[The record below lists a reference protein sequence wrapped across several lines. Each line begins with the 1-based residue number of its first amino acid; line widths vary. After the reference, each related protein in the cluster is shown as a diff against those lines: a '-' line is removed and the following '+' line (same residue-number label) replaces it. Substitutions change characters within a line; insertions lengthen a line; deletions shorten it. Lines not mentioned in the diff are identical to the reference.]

1 MGERNETIMAYRGT
15 HNPSQ
20 SSRPLGLSGGGGWHR
35 LGNALKTTVLLAGLT
50 ALVLVLGQ
58 RLGGPQGLMF
68 AGLFAVVMNFGSY
81 WFSDKIAL
89 AIHGAQ
95 PLPYEH
101 APWLH
106 QMVERLAAR
115 AGMPKPK
122 VYLLPTRT
130 PNAFAT
136 GRSPKHSAVAVTAG
150 LMDILDRREL
160 QGVLAHE
167 IGHVRNRDTLIG
179 TVAATLAGIISY
191 AAQMLFW
198 FGGSMLGRGDDEEGD
213 GIAGVFAN
221 LGILLVAPI
230 AATLLQLAVS
240 RSREYGADVTGAELC
255 GDPDALADALLKL
268 ERGAELMPYDRAPAT
283 SHLFIVNP
291 LHQGGVMAL
300 FSTHPP
306 IAERVRRLRE
316 LGACAGGYRARGAR
330 GWAYAY

>member
-1 MGERNETIMAYRGT
+1 MTSRG
-15 HNPSQ
+15 PAA
-20 SSRPLGLSGGGGWHR
+20 PALKGGGWHR

-50 ALVLVLGQ
+50 GLVLVIGQ
-58 RLGGPQGLMF
+58 RLGGAQGLMM

-81 WFSDKIAL
+81 WFSDRIAL

-95 PLPYEH
+95 PLSYEQ

-106 QMVERLAAR
+106 EMVERLAAR

-122 VYLLPTRT
+122 VYLLPTAQ

-136 GRSPKHSAVAVTAG
+136 GRNPSHAAVAVTAG
-150 LMDILDRREL
+150 IMDILNRREL
-160 QGVLAHE
+160 EGVLAHE

-198 FGGSMLGRGDDEEGD
+198 FGGSMLSRGDDDRD
-213 GIAGVFAN
+213 GGVAGALSN
-221 LGILLVAPI
+221 LGLLLVAPI

-240 RSREYGADVTGAELC
+240 RSREYGADATGAELC
-255 GDPDALADALLKL
+255 GDPDALASALLKM
-268 ERGAELMPYDRAPAT
+268 ERGAEAMPYDRAPAT

-291 LHQGGVMAL
+291 LHHGGVMSL

-306 IAERVRRLRE
+306 IPERVRRLRE
-316 LGACAGGYRARGAR
+316 MSARMGQGTRTRGG
-330 GWAYAY
+330 WEYAY

>member
-1 MGERNETIMAYRGT
+1 MTSRG
-15 HNPSQ
+15 PAA
-20 SSRPLGLSGGGGWHR
+20 PALKGGGWHR

-50 ALVLVLGQ
+50 GLVLVIGQ
-58 RLGGPQGLMF
+58 RLGGAQGLMM

-81 WFSDKIAL
+81 WFSDRIAL

-95 PLPYEH
+95 PLSYEQ

-106 QMVERLAAR
+106 EMVERLAAR

-122 VYLLPTRT
+122 VYILPTAQ

-136 GRSPKHSAVAVTAG
+136 GRNPSHAAVAVTAG
-150 LMDILDRREL
+150 IMDILDRREL
-160 QGVLAHE
+160 EGVLAHE

-198 FGGSMLGRGDDEEGD
+198 FGGSMLSRSDDDEG
-213 GIAGVFAN
+213 GGVAGALSN
-221 LGILLVAPI
+221 LGLLLVAPI

-240 RSREYGADVTGAELC
+240 RSREYGADATGAELC
-255 GDPDALADALLKL
+255 GDPDALASALLKM
-268 ERGAELMPYDRAPAT
+268 ERSAEAMPYDRAPAT

-291 LHQGGVMAL
+291 LHHGGVMSL

-306 IAERVRRLRE
+306 IPERVRRLRE
-316 LGACAGGYRARGAR
+316 MSARMGQRTRTRGG
-330 GWAYAY
+330 WEYAY

>member
-1 MGERNETIMAYRGT
+1 MAQRDPHMTTRG
-15 HNPSQ
+15 PAA
-20 SSRPLGLSGGGGWHR
+20 PALKGGGWHR

-50 ALVLVLGQ
+50 ALVLVIGQ
-58 RLGGPQGLMF
+58 RLGGAQGLMM

-81 WFSDKIAL
+81 WFSDRIAL

-95 PLPYEH
+95 PLSYEQ

-106 QMVERLAAR
+106 EMVERLAAR

-122 VYLLPTRT
+122 VYLLPTAQ

-136 GRSPKHSAVAVTAG
+136 GRNPSHAAVAVTAG
-150 LMDILDRREL
+150 IMDILDRREL
-160 QGVLAHE
+160 EGVLAHE

-198 FGGSMLGRGDDEEGD
+198 FGGSMLSRGDDDRD
-213 GIAGVFAN
+213 GGVAGALSN
-221 LGILLVAPI
+221 LGLLLVAPI

-240 RSREYGADVTGAELC
+240 RSREYGADATGAELC
-255 GDPDALADALLKL
+255 GDPDALASALLKM
-268 ERGAELMPYDRAPAT
+268 ERGAEAMPYDRAPAT

-291 LHQGGVMAL
+291 LHHGGVMSL

-306 IAERVRRLRE
+306 IPERVRRLRE
-316 LGACAGGYRARGAR
+316 MSARMGQGTRGRGG
-330 GWAYAY
+330 WEYAY

>member
-1 MGERNETIMAYRGT
+1 MTTRG
-15 HNPSQ
+15 PAA
-20 SSRPLGLSGGGGWHR
+20 PALKGGGWHR

-50 ALVLVLGQ
+50 ALVLVIGQ
-58 RLGGPQGLMF
+58 RLGGAQGLMM

-81 WFSDKIAL
+81 WFSDRIAL

-95 PLPYEH
+95 PLSYEQ

-106 QMVERLAAR
+106 EMVERLAAR

-122 VYLLPTRT
+122 VYILPTAQ

-136 GRSPKHSAVAVTAG
+136 GRNPSHAAVAVTAG
-150 LMDILDRREL
+150 IMDILDRREL
-160 QGVLAHE
+160 EGVLAHE

-198 FGGSMLGRGDDEEGD
+198 FGGSMLSRGDDDRD
-213 GIAGVFAN
+213 GGVAGALSN
-221 LGILLVAPI
+221 LGLLLVAPI

-240 RSREYGADVTGAELC
+240 RSREYGADATGAELC
-255 GDPDALADALLKL
+255 GDPDALASALLKM
-268 ERGAELMPYDRAPAT
+268 ERGAEAMPYDRAPAT

-291 LHQGGVMAL
+291 LHHGGVMSL

-306 IAERVRRLRE
+306 IPERVRRLRE
-316 LGACAGGYRARGAR
+316 MSARMGQGTRGRGG
-330 GWAYAY
+330 WEYAY

>member
-1 MGERNETIMAYRGT
+1 MAQRDPHMATRG
-15 HNPSQ
+15 PAAPALKGS
-20 SSRPLGLSGGGGWHR
+20 GWHR

-50 ALVLVLGQ
+50 ALVLVIGQ
-58 RLGGPQGLMF
+58 RLGGAQGLMM

-81 WFSDKIAL
+81 WFSDRIAL

-95 PLPYEH
+95 PLSYEQ

-106 QMVERLAAR
+106 EMVERLAAR

-122 VYLLPTRT
+122 VYLLPTAQ

-136 GRSPKHSAVAVTAG
+136 GRNPSHAAVAVTAG
-150 LMDILDRREL
+150 IMDILDRREL
-160 QGVLAHE
+160 EGVLAHE

-198 FGGSMLGRGDDEEGD
+198 FGGSMLSRGDDDRD
-213 GIAGVFAN
+213 GGVAGALSN
-221 LGILLVAPI
+221 LGLLLVAPI

-240 RSREYGADVTGAELC
+240 RSREYGADATGAELC
-255 GDPDALADALLKL
+255 GDPDALASALLKM
-268 ERGAELMPYDRAPAT
+268 ERGAEAMPYDRAPAT

-291 LHQGGVMAL
+291 LHHGGVMSL

-306 IAERVRRLRE
+306 IPERVRRLRE
-316 LGACAGGYRARGAR
+316 MSARMGQGTRGRGG
-330 GWAYAY
+330 WEYAY

>member
-1 MGERNETIMAYRGT
+1 MTTRG
-15 HNPSQ
+15 PAA
-20 SSRPLGLSGGGGWHR
+20 PALKGGGWHR

-50 ALVLVLGQ
+50 ALVLVIGQ
-58 RLGGPQGLMF
+58 RLGGAQGLMM

-81 WFSDKIAL
+81 WFSDRIAL

-95 PLPYEH
+95 PLSYEQ

-106 QMVERLAAR
+106 EMVERLAAR

-122 VYLLPTRT
+122 VYLLPTAQ

-136 GRSPKHSAVAVTAG
+136 GRNPSHAAVAVTAG
-150 LMDILDRREL
+150 IMDILDRREL
-160 QGVLAHE
+160 EGVLAHE

-198 FGGSMLGRGDDEEGD
+198 FGGSMLSRSDDDEG
-213 GIAGVFAN
+213 GGLAGALSN
-221 LGILLVAPI
+221 LGLLLVAPI

-240 RSREYGADVTGAELC
+240 RSREYGADATGAELC
-255 GDPDALADALLKL
+255 GDPDALASALLKM

-291 LHQGGVMAL
+291 LHHGGVMSL

-306 IAERVRRLRE
+306 IPERVRRLRE
-316 LGACAGGYRARGAR
+316 MSARMGQGAR
-330 GWAYAY
+330 GRGGWEYAY

>member
-1 MGERNETIMAYRGT
+1 MAAYSGP
-15 HNPSQ
+15 HNPS
-20 SSRPLGLSGGGGWHR
+20 RGGFGGGGWHR

-50 ALVLVLGQ
+50 ALVLLIGEQ
-58 RLGGPQGLMF
+58 LGGAQGLMY

-81 WFSDKIAL
+81 WFSDRIAL

-95 PLPYEH
+95 PLPYEQ

-106 QMVERLAAR
+106 QMIERLAAR

-136 GRSPKHSAVAVTAG
+136 GRNPSHAAVAVTAG
-150 LMDILDRREL
+150 LMDILDQREL
-160 QGVLAHE
+160 EGVLAHE
-167 IGHVRNRDTLIG
+167 LGHVRNRDTLIG
-179 TVAATLAGIISY
+179 TVAATLAGVISY

-198 FGGSMLGRGDDEEGD
+198 FGGSMLSRSDDDDG
-213 GIAGVFAN
+213 GIADVLAK
-221 LGILLVAPI
+221 LGLLLVAPI

-240 RSREYGADVTGAELC
+240 RSREYGADLAGAELS

-268 ERGAELMPYDRAPAT
+268 ERGVEAMPYDRAPAT

-291 LHQGGVMAL
+291 LHHGGVMSL

-306 IAERVRRLRE
+306 IPERVRRLRE
-316 LGACAGGYRARGAR
+316 MGARAGGYKARGPG
-330 GWAYAY
+330 GWEYAY

>member
-1 MGERNETIMAYRGT
+1 MYGSSMPQGGARG
-15 HNPSQ
+15 
-20 SSRPLGLSGGGGWHR
+20 SGWGHR

-50 ALVLVLGQ
+50 ALLLVVGE
-58 RLGGPQGLMF
+58 RLGGPRGLVV
-68 AGLFAVVMNFGSY
+68 AGFFVVVMNFGSY
-81 WFSDKIAL
+81 WFSDRIAL
-89 AIHGAQ
+89 AMHGAQ
-95 PLPYEH
+95 PLEYAE

-122 VYLLPTRT
+122 LYLLPTRT

-136 GRSPKHSAVAVTAG
+136 GRNPEHAAVAVTAG
-150 LMDILDRREL
+150 LVDILDQREL
-160 QGVLAHE
+160 EGVLAHE
-167 IGHVRNRDTLIG
+167 LAHVKNRDTLIG
-179 TVAATLAGIISY
+179 TVAATLAGVISY

-198 FGGSMLGRGDDEEGD
+198 FGGSLLGRGDDDEEG
-213 GIAGVFAN
+213 GLGHALGN
-221 LGILLVAPI
+221 LGVLLVAPI

-240 RSREYGADVTGAELC
+240 RSREYGADATGAELC

-291 LHQGGVMAL
+291 LSGGAIMGL

-306 IAERVRRLRE
+306 IPERVRRLRE
-316 LGACAGGYRARGAR
+316 MAGPRRARGWRSA
-330 GWAYAY
+330 WA

>member
-1 MGERNETIMAYRGT
+1 MAQRDPHMTTRG
-15 HNPSQ
+15 PAAPALKGS
-20 SSRPLGLSGGGGWHR
+20 GWHR

-50 ALVLVLGQ
+50 ALVLVIGQ
-58 RLGGPQGLMF
+58 RLGGAQGLMM

-81 WFSDKIAL
+81 WFSDRIAL

-95 PLPYEH
+95 PLSYEQ

-106 QMVERLAAR
+106 EMVERLAAR

-122 VYLLPTRT
+122 VYLLPTAQ

-136 GRSPKHSAVAVTAG
+136 GRNPSHAAVAVTAG
-150 LMDILDRREL
+150 IMDILDRREL
-160 QGVLAHE
+160 EGVLAHE

-198 FGGSMLGRGDDEEGD
+198 FGGSMLSRGDDDRD
-213 GIAGVFAN
+213 GGVAGALSN
-221 LGILLVAPI
+221 LGLLLVAPI

-240 RSREYGADVTGAELC
+240 RSREYGADATGAELC
-255 GDPDALADALLKL
+255 GDPDALASALLKM
-268 ERGAELMPYDRAPAT
+268 ERGAEAMPYDRAPAT

-291 LHQGGVMAL
+291 LHHGGVMSL

-306 IAERVRRLRE
+306 IPERVRRLRE
-316 LGACAGGYRARGAR
+316 MSARMGQGTRGRGG
-330 GWAYAY
+330 WEYAY

>member
-1 MGERNETIMAYRGT
+1 MSAGGMYGSSMPQGGARG
-15 HNPSQ
+15 
-20 SSRPLGLSGGGGWHR
+20 SGWGHR

-50 ALVLVLGQ
+50 ALLLVVGE
-58 RLGGPQGLMF
+58 RLGGPRGLVV
-68 AGLFAVVMNFGSY
+68 AGFFVVVMNFGSY
-81 WFSDKIAL
+81 WFSDRIAL
-89 AIHGAQ
+89 AMHGAQ
-95 PLPYEH
+95 PLEYAE

-122 VYLLPTRT
+122 LYLLPTRT

-136 GRSPKHSAVAVTAG
+136 GRNPEHAAVAVTAG
-150 LMDILDRREL
+150 LVDILDQREL
-160 QGVLAHE
+160 EGVLAHE
-167 IGHVRNRDTLIG
+167 LAHVKNRDTLIG
-179 TVAATLAGIISY
+179 TVAATLAGVISY

-198 FGGSMLGRGDDEEGD
+198 FGGSLLGRGDDDEEG
-213 GIAGVFAN
+213 GLGHALGN
-221 LGILLVAPI
+221 LGVLLVAPI

-240 RSREYGADVTGAELC
+240 RSREYGADATGAELC

-291 LHQGGVMAL
+291 LSGGAIMGL

-306 IAERVRRLRE
+306 IPERVRRLRE
-316 LGACAGGYRARGAR
+316 MAGPRRARGWRSA
-330 GWAYAY
+330 WA

>member
-1 MGERNETIMAYRGT
+1 MTSRG
-15 HNPSQ
+15 PAA
-20 SSRPLGLSGGGGWHR
+20 PALKGGGWHR

-50 ALVLVLGQ
+50 ALVLVIGQ
-58 RLGGPQGLMF
+58 RLGGAQGLAM

-81 WFSDKIAL
+81 WFSDRIAL

-95 PLPYEH
+95 PLAYEQ

-106 QMVERLAAR
+106 EMVERLAAR

-122 VYLLPTRT
+122 VYLLPTAQ

-136 GRSPKHSAVAVTAG
+136 GRNPSHAAVAVTAG
-150 LMDILDRREL
+150 IVDILDRREL
-160 QGVLAHE
+160 EGVLAHE

-198 FGGSMLGRGDDEEGD
+198 FGGSMLSRGDDRED
-213 GIAGVFAN
+213 GLAGALSN
-221 LGILLVAPI
+221 LGLLLVAPI

-240 RSREYGADVTGAELC
+240 RSREYGADATGAELC
-255 GDPDALADALLKL
+255 GDPEALASALLKM
-268 ERGAELMPYDRAPAT
+268 ERSAEAIPYDRAPAT

-291 LHQGGVMAL
+291 LHRGGVMSL

-306 IAERVRRLRE
+306 IPERVRRLRDMS
-316 LGACAGGYRARGAR
+316 ARMGQGAR
-330 GWAYAY
+330 GRGGWEYAY

>member
-1 MGERNETIMAYRGT
+1 MAFTGT
-15 HNPSQ
+15 HET
-20 SSRPLGLSGGGGWHR
+20 SRNGGGRPALHGGGGWHR

-50 ALVLVLGQ
+50 ALVLVIGQ
-58 RLGGPQGLMF
+58 RLGGAQGLMF
-68 AGLFAVVMNFGSY
+68 AGFFAVVMNFGSY

-95 PLPYEH
+95 PLPYEQ

-106 QMVERLAAR
+106 QMVEKLATR

-122 VYLLPTRT
+122 VYILPTRA

-136 GRSPKHSAVAVTAG
+136 GRSPKHAAVAVTAG
-150 LMDILDRREL
+150 IMDILDQREL
-160 QGVLAHE
+160 EGVLAHE

-198 FGGSMLGRGDDEEGD
+198 FGGSMLSRSDDDEG
-213 GIAGVFAN
+213 GIGGAFAN
-221 LGILLVAPI
+221 LGLLLVAPI

-240 RSREYGADVTGAELC
+240 RSREYGADATGAELS
-255 GDPDALADALLKL
+255 GDPDALADALLKM
-268 ERGAELMPYDRAPAT
+268 ERGAEVMPYDRAPAT

-291 LHQGGVMAL
+291 LHRGGVMAL

-306 IAERVRRLRE
+306 IPERVRRLR
-316 LGACAGGYRARGAR
+316 AMSARTGGSRARGGR
-330 GWAYAY
+330 GGWEYAY

>member
-1 MGERNETIMAYRGT
+1 MARRDPHMTSRG
-15 HNPSQ
+15 PAV
-20 SSRPLGLSGGGGWHR
+20 PALKGGGWHR

-50 ALVLVLGQ
+50 ALVLVIGQ
-58 RLGGPQGLMF
+58 RLGGAQGLAM
-68 AGLFAVVMNFGSY
+68 AGIFAVVMNFGSY
-81 WFSDKIAL
+81 WFSDRIAL

-95 PLPYEH
+95 PLSYEQ

-106 QMVERLAAR
+106 EMVERLAAR

-122 VYLLPTRT
+122 VYMLPTAQ

-136 GRSPKHSAVAVTAG
+136 GRNPSHAAVAVTAG
-150 LMDILDRREL
+150 IVDILDRREL
-160 QGVLAHE
+160 EGVLAHE

-198 FGGSMLGRGDDEEGD
+198 FGGSMLSRSDDDEG
-213 GIAGVFAN
+213 GLAGALSN
-221 LGILLVAPI
+221 LGLLLVAPI

-240 RSREYGADVTGAELC
+240 RSREYGADATGAELC
-255 GDPDALADALLKL
+255 GDPDALASALLKM
-268 ERGAELMPYDRAPAT
+268 ERGAEAMPYDRAPAT

-291 LHQGGVMAL
+291 LHHGGVMSL

-306 IAERVRRLRE
+306 IPERVRRLRE
-316 LGACAGGYRARGAR
+316 MSARMGQGTRTRGG
-330 GWAYAY
+330 WEYAY

>member
-1 MGERNETIMAYRGT
+1 MSQRDHHRTSRGAT
-15 HNPSQ
+15 APA
-20 SSRPLGLSGGGGWHR
+20 LKGGGWHR

-50 ALVLVLGQ
+50 ALVLLIGQ
-58 RLGGPQGLMF
+58 RLGGAQGLAM
-68 AGLFAVVMNFGSY
+68 AGFFAVIMNFGSY
-81 WFSDKIAL
+81 WFSDRIAL

-95 PLPYEH
+95 PLPYEQ

-106 QMVERLAAR
+106 AMVERLSAR

-122 VYLLPTRT
+122 VYLLPTPQ

-136 GRSPKHSAVAVTAG
+136 GRNPSHAAVAVTAG
-150 LMDILDRREL
+150 IMELLDEREL
-160 QGVLAHE
+160 EGVLAHE

-198 FGGSMLGRGDDEEGD
+198 FGGSMLSRGDDEEGG
-213 GIAGVFAN
+213 GIAGALSN
-221 LGILLVAPI
+221 LGLLLVAPI

-240 RSREYGADVTGAELC
+240 RSREYGADATGAELC
-255 GDPDALADALLKL
+255 GDPDALASALLKM
-268 ERGAELMPYDRAPAT
+268 ERGAEAMPYDRAPAT

-291 LHQGGVMAL
+291 LHHGGVMAL

-306 IAERVRRLRE
+306 IPERVRRLRE
-316 LGACAGGYRARGAR
+316 MSARMGSRSRARG
-330 GWAYAY
+330 GWEYAY

>member
-1 MGERNETIMAYRGT
+1 MTSRG
-15 HNPSQ
+15 PAA
-20 SSRPLGLSGGGGWHR
+20 PALKGGGWHR

-50 ALVLVLGQ
+50 ALVLVIGQ
-58 RLGGPQGLMF
+58 RLGGAQGLAM

-81 WFSDKIAL
+81 WFSDRIAL

-95 PLPYEH
+95 PLAYEQ

-106 QMVERLAAR
+106 EMVERLAAR

-122 VYLLPTRT
+122 VYLLPTAQ

-136 GRSPKHSAVAVTAG
+136 GRNPSHAAVAVTAG
-150 LMDILDRREL
+150 IVDILDRREL
-160 QGVLAHE
+160 EGVLAHE
-167 IGHVRNRDTLIG
+167 LGHVRNRDTLIG

-198 FGGSMLGRGDDEEGD
+198 FGGSMLSRGDDRED
-213 GIAGVFAN
+213 GLAGALSN
-221 LGILLVAPI
+221 LGLLLVAPI

-240 RSREYGADVTGAELC
+240 RSREYGADATGAELC
-255 GDPDALADALLKL
+255 GDPEALASALLKM
-268 ERGAELMPYDRAPAT
+268 ERSAEAIPYDRAPAT

-291 LHQGGVMAL
+291 LHRGGVMSL

-306 IAERVRRLRE
+306 IPERVRRLRE
-316 LGACAGGYRARGAR
+316 MSARMGQGAR
-330 GWAYAY
+330 GRSGWEYAY

>member
-1 MGERNETIMAYRGT
+1 MTTRG
-15 HNPSQ
+15 PAAPALKGS
-20 SSRPLGLSGGGGWHR
+20 GWHR

-50 ALVLVLGQ
+50 ALVLVIGQ
-58 RLGGPQGLMF
+58 RLGGAQGLMM

-81 WFSDKIAL
+81 WFSDRIAL

-95 PLPYEH
+95 PLSYEQ

-106 QMVERLAAR
+106 EMVERLAAR

-122 VYLLPTRT
+122 VYLLPTAQ

-136 GRSPKHSAVAVTAG
+136 GRNPSHAAVAVTAG
-150 LMDILDRREL
+150 IMDILDRREL
-160 QGVLAHE
+160 EGVLAHE

-198 FGGSMLGRGDDEEGD
+198 FGGSMLSRGDDDRD
-213 GIAGVFAN
+213 GGVAGALSN
-221 LGILLVAPI
+221 LGLLLVAPI

-240 RSREYGADVTGAELC
+240 RSREYGADATGAELC
-255 GDPDALADALLKL
+255 GDPDALASALLKM
-268 ERGAELMPYDRAPAT
+268 ERGAEAMPYDRAPAT

-291 LHQGGVMAL
+291 LHHGGVMSL

-306 IAERVRRLRE
+306 IPERVRRLRE
-316 LGACAGGYRARGAR
+316 MSARMGQGTRGRGG
-330 GWAYAY
+330 WEYAY